1 MERLLNA
8 VVAASRVL
16 VHGRELSFVD
26 WPLPPTKGN
35 ENTLGPS
42 TLVATDE
49 TKHVEHDNKKHN
61 QRPMEDRGQATGE
74 APEGRLPWK
83 TYRSTS
89 NRRLQFSA

>member
-1 MERLLNA
+1 MLNA

-49 TKHVEHDNKKHN
+49 TKHVET
-61 QRPMEDRGQATGE
+61 R
-74 APEGRLPWK
+74 
-83 TYRSTS
+83 
-89 NRRLQFSA
+89 